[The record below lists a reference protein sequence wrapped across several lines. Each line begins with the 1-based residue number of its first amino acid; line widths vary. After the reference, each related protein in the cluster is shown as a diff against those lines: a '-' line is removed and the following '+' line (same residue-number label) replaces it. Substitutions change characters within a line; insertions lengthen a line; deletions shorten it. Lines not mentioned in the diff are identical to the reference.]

1 MIRCA
6 RLEISKM
13 TPINALLADLQLDNL
28 EWDTFRNDTGT
39 TAEHDGDYR
48 SDPGQPWPPQ

>member
-1 MIRCA
+1 
-6 RLEISKM
+6 M

-28 EWDTFRNDTGT
+28 ELDTFRNDTGT